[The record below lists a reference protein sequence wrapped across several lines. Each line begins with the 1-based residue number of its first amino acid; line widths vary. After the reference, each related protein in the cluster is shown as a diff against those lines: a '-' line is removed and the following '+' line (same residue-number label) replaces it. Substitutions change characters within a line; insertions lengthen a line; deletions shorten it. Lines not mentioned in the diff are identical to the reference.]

1 MPKWGGSAF
10 PQHPGLSPPGD
21 ARLGQVLHTSLC
33 PGAVPRC
40 NPPPQS
46 MSPVLSAF
54 PEASSPPWL
63 LRRRG
68 PPPARVALSR
78 NPDAGG
84 RELLSGF
91 FTTVSSR
98 HSRGDSF
105 SSSRKR
111 AAAGHHYPSRLQ
123 GGPGGCWAPA
133 GPASV
138 APGGSGPAGAR
149 LPALLGQRMQKA
161 GVCCRH
167 RFPFMALLLPS
178 LEVGDW

>member
-1 MPKWGGSAF
+1 MQGWVRSCKVGSGPAHF
-10 PQHPGLSPPGD
+10 PLPRGCATMQPT
-21 ARLGQVLHTSLC
+21 TSKY
-33 PGAVPRC
+33 VP
-40 NPPPQS
+40 S
-46 MSPVLSAF
+46 VSAF

-68 PPPARVALSR
+68 PAPARVAPSR
-78 NPDAGG
+78 NPDTGG

-91 FTTVSSR
+91 FTPVSSR

-105 SSSRKR
+105 PSSRKR
-111 AAAGHHYPSRLQ
+111 AAAGHRYPSRLQ

-167 RFPFMALLLPS
+167 QFPFMALLLPG
-178 LEVGDW
+178 LELGDW